1 MAAGSRRAAS
11 RCFFRAFVC
20 RQPVLFLGPSRS
32 GQHPGLR
39 CVADGALRYAD
50 DRSGSVVGIRFSV
63 GVRKW
68 SASSFQGSGVV
79 SRIDLWRVDAGVAS
93 VTGCR
98 EVVGASLSAI
108 VSMDA
113 FSRGC
118 RFDRNWT
125 FPLICTLSMRRGAE
139 FAFRPSSYSV
149 PFTWDI
155 FFSFFFPPPC
165 RPRVSRCRSGRRS
178 SGTSAG
184 AEAEDDLLAVELAR
198 VEQRRGELRMVHRIG
213 VVLALHRHTG
223 IILVTAS

>member
-125 FPLICTLSMRRGAE
+125 FPLICTLSMRRGTE
-139 FAFRPSSYSV
+139 CKFRPSSLFGSLYLG
-149 PFTWDI
+149 PLFH
-155 FFSFFFPPPC
+155 PPPYQPLISPLSA
-165 RPRVSRCRSGRRS
+165 PRQQVPKRK
-178 SGTSAG
+178 TIFW
-184 AEAEDDLLAVELAR
+184 
-198 VEQRRGELRMVHRIG
+198 Q
-213 VVLALHRHTG
+213 
-223 IILVTAS
+223 

>member
-155 FFSFFFPPPC
+155 FFTPPLSASYQPLISPLSA
-165 RPRVSRCRSGRRS
+165 PRQQVPKRK
-178 SGTSAG
+178 TIFW
-184 AEAEDDLLAVELAR
+184 
-198 VEQRRGELRMVHRIG
+198 Q
-213 VVLALHRHTG
+213 
-223 IILVTAS
+223 

>member
-155 FFSFFFPPPC
+155 FFRPPPYQPLISPLSA
-165 RPRVSRCRSGRRS
+165 PRQQVPKRK
-178 SGTSAG
+178 TIFW
-184 AEAEDDLLAVELAR
+184 
-198 VEQRRGELRMVHRIG
+198 Q
-213 VVLALHRHTG
+213 
-223 IILVTAS
+223 

>member
-39 CVADGALRYAD
+39 CVADGALRHAD

-93 VTGCR
+93 VTGYR

-149 PFTWDI
+149 LCLGHLFQAPPSCQPLVSPLSAPCQLLVGLLSAPRQQVPKRKTI
-155 FFSFFFPPPC
+155 FW
-165 RPRVSRCRSGRRS
+165 
-178 SGTSAG
+178 
-184 AEAEDDLLAVELAR
+184 
-198 VEQRRGELRMVHRIG
+198 Q
-213 VVLALHRHTG
+213 
-223 IILVTAS
+223 